1 MTGDGDALQ
10 GTGST
15 TLRHRK
21 LVRAPM
27 PELENWRTGGPPI
40 DHLHVRIGMLIDFVT
55 SRLDARMPEK
65 IVWESTEDSP
75 SGAFK
80 LPPVAHALCCSIH
93 MSVK

>member
-1 MTGDGDALQ
+1 MMVMPCKVQ
-10 GTGST
+10 GPQHLGVANWCV
-15 TLRHRK
+15 L
-21 LVRAPM
+21 PCQ
-27 PELENWRTGGPPI
+27 NWRTGGPPI